1 MVIWWFYQSLLLYYF
16 LVVGRLALPLNWA
29 LVLFIGKIMIV
40 AFFFI
45 FVRANLPRYRYD
57 QLMAVGWE
65 VILPMSL
72 AYLLFIGGVITFH
85 RGWTWIKHFTIFK
98 YWFFH

>member
-1 MVIWWFYQSLLLYYF
+1 MV
-16 LVVGRLALPLNWA
+16 
-29 LVLFIGKIMIV
+29 V

-45 FVRANLPRYRYD
+45 FIRANLPRYRYD

-72 AYLLFIGGVITFH
+72 AYLLFIGGVL
-85 RGWTWIKHFTIFK
+85 RFTVGEPEVNTLPYLNIGSLLI
-98 YWFFH
+98 